1 MYDVLLQISLTVSEK
16 DFPQPVPPHMKCASH
31 PIQCLACGKQTQHIE
46 LDTKGKPMNI
56 GTQL

>member
-16 DFPQPVPPHMKCASH
+16 RLPSTHSSTYEMRKSSHTRLASG
-31 PIQCLACGKQTQHIE
+31 QQTQHIE
-46 LDTKGKPMNI
+46 LDTKGKPMKI